1 MIYSGPKASKYFF
14 NDNRNPRSDNLYIVY
29 NDFRNLNHIQCE
41 EKSKSILKE
50 LKATQQDVP
59 KMFDL
64 LEKLEA
70 LAFRMDAT
78 AA

>member
-1 MIYSGPKASKYFF
+1 MIYSGPRASEYFF

-41 EKSKSILKE
+41 EKSKAILKE